1 MYTNCSFTA
10 CIFAILIKFVQSQA
24 VPFFLQ
30 ISSFNCR
37 VSNILHVFW
46 LNMHMNI
53 DCGLRPETP
62 KETSYSQKVWLT
74 AAIVVLIIAVLLI
87 ARVVFN
93 VLLMALAGC
102 LIATYFHGLGDLL
115 ERKTGLKRRICMFIS
130 IVGSIS
136 LLVTLLWFMG
146 AKIQVQVAE
155 LSNSLPGTINTV
167 KDKLGETPI
176 GQKVLGY
183 FSDNNSKQLFDTAR
197 QFFSTSFGALGN
209 LYIILFLGI
218 FFTAEPSLYKNGI
231 LLLVPPDRK
240 EVAKRI
246 MDRISFSLKGWIKGT
261 LLAVAL
267 ITIMLAIGLSV
278 IGIPVALI
286 LALIAG
292 MLKIIPNFGSMVA
305 MIPGVLLAL
314 TVSTNTAIGVA
325 LLYIISQTI
334 VSNIITP
341 VIQKKMISIPPALT
355 LISQLIMAAL
365 SGALGI
371 ILAVPLLSMVI
382 IFTDELYVKK
392 INKAQLIPASELDK

>member
-1 MYTNCSFTA
+1 
-10 CIFAILIKFVQSQA
+10 
-24 VPFFLQ
+24 
-30 ISSFNCR
+30 
-37 VSNILHVFW
+37 
-46 LNMHMNI
+46 MNI